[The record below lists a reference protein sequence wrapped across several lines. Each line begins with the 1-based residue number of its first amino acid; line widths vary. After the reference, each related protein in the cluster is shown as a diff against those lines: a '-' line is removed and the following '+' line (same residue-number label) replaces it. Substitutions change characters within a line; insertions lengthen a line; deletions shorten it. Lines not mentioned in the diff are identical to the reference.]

1 MQSLLFNNK
10 YQALF
15 SPTDF
20 DLVISDEAHR
30 SIGGN
35 ARAVFDYFVG
45 YKLGLTATPRDYL
58 KKFAKDAAAAR
69 DPRQFERRLLLD
81 TYRTFGCEDGQPT
94 FRYSLLDGVR
104 DGFLI
109 NPIVVDAR
117 SDVTTQLLSDQGFV
131 VQVRDESGDDQKET
145 YRMRQF
151 EQRFFSPATNQ
162 LFCKTFL
169 ENALRDPISGEFGK
183 SIVFAVS
190 QHHASKLTQILNE
203 MAGRM
208 FPGKYQSDFAVQ
220 VTSQVDG
227 AQQHTI
233 NFTNNN
239 LPGSANFIPTYKTS
253 KARVC
258 ITVGMMTTGYDCP
271 DILNLGLFRPI
282 FSPTDFIQIKGRG
295 TRKYDF
301 REQLFDENLREDV
314 TEPHKTKFKLFD
326 FFANCQF
333 FEEKFKYDQ
342 VLKLPQSKGN
352 GEGDGENNG
361 GGGAKSDY
369 HHLGGDI
376 ITDLYHRAECLTHVG
391 DSQAVRSLTQCGEPM
406 RFAMAAPIDL
416 RNDFDS
422 VSLRRLAKRTRDA
435 TQSRRLLALAEV
447 YDGGSRTDASRIG
460 GVGLQIIRDWVL
472 RFNARGPDGLVDGK
486 SPGAPSKLNADH
498 RRALAEVVEAG
509 PVPAVDGVV
518 RWRRKDLARWLLET
532 FAISLDETTVGR
544 ELKALGFA
552 KISARPRHYAQNE
565 LAVEAFKKNFPAELA
580 KIRARLP
587 KGVEIE
593 LWWQDE
599 ARIGQKNK
607 LTRRWARR
615 GTRPRAPRDQ
625 RTEWAYI
632 SGAICPA
639 KGKGAGLVMPWCD
652 TDAMAAH
659 LIEISAAVDPGA
671 HAVLIVDQAGWHLT
685 PKLAIP
691 DNITV
696 LALPPRSP
704 ELNPVENVWQFM
716 RDNWL
721 SNRIFKSYEDIVALC
736 CQAWNNLIDQPW
748 KIMSLGMRKWA
759 HGF

>member
-1 MQSLLFNNK
+1 MEDHVPRHAQMGAWVLINDRWYYGTILTASHCG
-10 YQALF
+10 A
-15 SPTDF
+15 SRRGPGT
-20 DLVISDEAHR
+20 R
-30 SIGGN
+30 P
-35 ARAVFDYFVG
+35 RAVVCWRW
-45 YKLGLTATPRDYL
+45 PR
-58 KKFAKDAAAAR
+58 
-69 DPRQFERRLLLD
+69 
-81 TYRTFGCEDGQPT
+81 
-94 FRYSLLDGVR
+94 S
-104 DGFLI
+104 
-109 NPIVVDAR
+109 
-117 SDVTTQLLSDQGFV
+117 
-131 VQVRDESGDDQKET
+131 
-145 YRMRQF
+145 
-151 EQRFFSPATNQ
+151 
-162 LFCKTFL
+162 
-169 ENALRDPISGEFGK
+169 
-183 SIVFAVS
+183 
-190 QHHASKLTQILNE
+190 
-203 MAGRM
+203 
-208 FPGKYQSDFAVQ
+208 
-220 VTSQVDG
+220 
-227 AQQHTI
+227 TI
-233 NFTNNN
+233 
-239 LPGSANFIPTYKTS
+239 
-253 KARVC
+253 
-258 ITVGMMTTGYDCP
+258 
-271 DILNLGLFRPI
+271 
-282 FSPTDFIQIKGRG
+282 
-295 TRKYDF
+295 
-301 REQLFDENLREDV
+301 
-314 TEPHKTKFKLFD
+314 
-326 FFANCQF
+326 
-333 FEEKFKYDQ
+333 
-342 VLKLPQSKGN
+342 
-352 GEGDGENNG
+352 
-361 GGGAKSDY
+361 
-369 HHLGGDI
+369 
-376 ITDLYHRAECLTHVG
+376 
-391 DSQAVRSLTQCGEPM
+391 
-406 RFAMAAPIDL
+406 
-416 RNDFDS
+416 
-422 VSLRRLAKRTRDA
+422 
-435 TQSRRLLALAEV
+435 
-447 YDGGSRTDASRIG
+447 GGSRTDASRIG

-632 SGAICPA
+632 FGAICPA

-736 CQAWNNLIDQPW
+736 CQAWNNLIDPTMEDHVPRHAQMGAWVLINDRWYQARRHHRHGRGQPLPQGGLPATTQRPLSRPRPRTGAPPSSPSPARSTTSCASTRNAPSQTTTRCATSAW
-748 KIMSLGMRKWA
+748 HFRSPPAATAAITSRPGSASTNTPTAQWPSSMDRDVWRDTTPMANRSTAKPARPRDPLRRDRPAPCGQVDSRSATDHFPTGPETA
-759 HGF
+759 TEAVNSYGT